1 MTTEKTPLQMPQDA
15 TKRPAPYGDSPR
27 SGGET
32 AVIGTAAATA
42 YLAVLPVGMVSMSP
56 ISMLLAFLMV
66 YPYCHLFFRW
76 RARSNNKQTQT
87 RRNKQ

>member
-1 MTTEKTPLQMPQDA
+1 MTPEKRRVRMPQDA
-15 TKRPAPYGDSPR
+15 TERPAPYGDSPR
-27 SGGET
+27 SGGDT

-42 YLAVLPVGMVSMSP
+42 YLAVLPVGMVTMSP

-76 RARSNNKQTQT
+76 RARSNNKKTQT
-87 RRNKQ
+87 RRK